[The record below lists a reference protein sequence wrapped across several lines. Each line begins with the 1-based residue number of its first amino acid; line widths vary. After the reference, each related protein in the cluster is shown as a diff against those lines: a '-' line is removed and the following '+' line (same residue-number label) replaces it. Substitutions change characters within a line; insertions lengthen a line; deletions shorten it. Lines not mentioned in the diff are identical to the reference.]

1 LAAVSAPEQ
10 PADPGAVR
18 AQLLDMLAGF
28 LRTQALHTVAR
39 LGVADIVGE
48 RPVPIEELA
57 AQVGAEP
64 SALLRVM
71 RLLAGMGVF
80 SEAAPRAF
88 VATPLSDGLREDRPY
103 SVRYMAMQQG
113 TPAYVAA
120 SEMLECVR
128 TGEPAAERVLGL
140 PLFEYL
146 AEDPER
152 SEIFNRAMAGGAR
165 ASAAAALAYDWSEA
179 SVVADIGGGSGS
191 LLSAVLD
198 ANPHLR
204 GVVFD
209 LPQVVEAARP
219 AIEAAGVSDR
229 CEIVGGDFFAD
240 ALPRA
245 DVYVLARILHDWND
259 EKAVAILA
267 NCRRCIA
274 DGGRLRVLEQVLPEG
289 DEPSY
294 GRLLDLIMLVMLGGK
309 ERTAGEWRELLARGG
324 FELVSAVPGAVTGL
338 IEAVPR

>member
-1 LAAVSAPEQ
+1 MSAAEQ

-18 AQLLDMLAGF
+18 AQLLDMLGGF

-48 RPVPIEELA
+48 RPVPIEEIA
-57 AQVGAEP
+57 TRVGAEP

-71 RLLAGMGVF
+71 RLLASLGVF
-80 SEAAPRAF
+80 SEAAPGAF

-103 SVRYMAMQQG
+103 SIRYMAMQQG
-113 TPAYVAA
+113 TPAYLAA
-120 SEMLECVR
+120 SQMLECVR
-128 TGEPAAERVLGL
+128 TGEPAAESVLGL

-146 AEDPER
+146 AQDPER

-165 ASAAAALAYDWSEA
+165 GSVAAAMEYDWSQA
-179 SVVADIGGGSGS
+179 SVVVDIGGGSGS
-191 LLSAVLD
+191 LLSAVLA

-209 LPQVVEAARP
+209 LPQVALQARP
-219 AIEAAGVSDR
+219 VIEAAGLSDR

-240 ALPRA
+240 ALPGA

-259 EKAVAILA
+259 EKALAILA
-267 NCRRCIA
+267 NCRRSIA
-274 DGGRLRVLEQVLPEG
+274 DGSRLCVLEQVLPEG
-289 DEPSY
+289 DEPGY
-294 GRLLDLIMLVMLGGK
+294 GRLMDLIMLVMLGGK
-309 ERTAGEWRELLARGG
+309 ERTAPEWRELLARGG
-324 FELVSAVPGAVTGL
+324 FDLVSAVPGAVTGL
-338 IEAVPR
+338 IDAVPR

>member
-1 LAAVSAPEQ
+1 MSAAEQ

-18 AQLLDMLAGF
+18 AQLLDMLGGF

-48 RPVPIEELA
+48 RPVPIEEIA
-57 AQVGAEP
+57 TRVGAEP

-71 RLLAGMGVF
+71 RLLASLGVF
-80 SEAAPRAF
+80 SEAAPGAF

-103 SVRYMAMQQG
+103 SIRYMAMQQG
-113 TPAYVAA
+113 TPAYLAA
-120 SEMLECVR
+120 SQMLECVR
-128 TGEPAAERVLGL
+128 TGEPAAESVLGL

-146 AEDPER
+146 AQDPER

-165 ASAAAALAYDWSEA
+165 ASVAAAMEYDWSQA
-179 SVVADIGGGSGS
+179 SVVVDIGGGSGS
-191 LLSAVLD
+191 LLSAVLA

-209 LPQVVEAARP
+209 LPPVALQARP
-219 AIEAAGVSDR
+219 VIEAAGLSDR

-240 ALPRA
+240 ALPGA

-259 EKAVAILA
+259 EKALAILA
-267 NCRRCIA
+267 NCRRSIA
-274 DGGRLRVLEQVLPEG
+274 DGGRLCVLEQVLPEG
-289 DEPSY
+289 DEPGY
-294 GRLLDLIMLVMLGGK
+294 GRLMDLIMLVMLGGK
-309 ERTAGEWRELLARGG
+309 ERTAPEWRELLAKGG
-324 FELVSAVPGAVTGL
+324 FDLVSAVPGAVTGL
-338 IEAVPR
+338 IDAVPR